1 MSITAI
7 ISIIIAVL
15 VISVVGSIVFTKKE
29 QAAAEKRQKVAS
41 FRFKA
46 DEAQDLHD
54 GLQKA
59 GLDKVA
65 YKFLLER
72 VLANLQAAH
81 DVDPSA
87 AGISRRI
94 TETQEQINGVDQ
106 ATYYIEMPS
115 GMVELQG
122 LIGRLNKL
130 MKYIVVLYQR
140 RALPQS
146 MYEKLMPSLQK
157 TLLKFDAEGHIKM
170 GHQAANDFQI
180 GTAKQSYLHA
190 KNKLLEFGEDDPYV
204 QQQLPIVEELL
215 QQIAEKEGL
224 ENAGVASASEQAE
237 QQVAS
242 ELEGIDDETRRAAIQ
257 EQAEL
262 NRKNLEEFEEKKKW

>member
-15 VISVVGSIVFTKKE
+15 VISVVGSIFFTKKE
-29 QAAAEKRQKVAS
+29 QAAAERRQKVAS
-41 FRFKA
+41 ARFKA

-54 GLQKA
+54 GLHKA
-59 GLDKVA
+59 GLDKLA

-72 VLANLQAAH
+72 VLANLQSAH
-81 DVDPSA
+81 DIDPNTP
-87 AGISRRI
+87 GLSRRLR
-94 TETQEQINGVDQ
+94 ETQEQLNGVDQ

-115 GMVELQG
+115 AMIELQG
-122 LIGRLNKL
+122 LIARLNKL
-130 MKYIVVLYQR
+130 MKYIIVLYQR
-140 RALPQS
+140 HALSQS

-170 GHQAANDFQI
+170 GHQAANDYQI
-180 GTAKQSYLHA
+180 GTAKQNYLHA
-190 KNKLLEFGEDDPYV
+190 KNKLLEFGKDDAYV

-215 QQIAEKEGL
+215 QQIADKEGL
-224 ENAGVASASEQAE
+224 ASKGVASASEEQA
-237 QQVAS
+237 QQVQS
-242 ELEGIDDETRRAAIQ
+242 ELESIDDELRRTVIQ